1 MIFLEFSENFRN
13 NFSIE
18 HSWRDVSDF
27 ILLVFKN
34 FQTSF
39 INL

>member
-1 MIFLEFSENFRN
+1 MIFLEFSENFQN

-27 ILLVFKN
+27 ILLFLKN
-34 FQTSF
+34 FQNIF
-39 INL
+39 Y